1 MEDFG
6 SGGGIAVLGADYDVP
21 TAGKGLDG
29 QAFPC
34 FASHQDGLTD
44 GLPFEVFQIFAQ
56 VPQEGVSVADY
67 VVGGFGYDEFY
78 HGFGCLV
85 IWIRGL

>member
-6 SGGGIAVLGADYDVP
+6 SGGGIAVLSADYDVP
-21 TAGKGLDG
+21 TVGKGLDG

-44 GLPFEVFQIFAQ
+44 GLPFEVFQIFA
-56 VPQEGVSVADY
+56 
-67 VVGGFGYDEFY
+67 
-78 HGFGCLV
+78 
-85 IWIRGL
+85 

>member
-21 TAGKGLDG
+21 TVGKGLDG

-44 GLPFEVFQIFAQ
+44 GLPFEVKLDEPNEVTYAAMAAAEKDEDMYGPFD
-56 VPQEGVSVADY
+56 SVA
-67 VVGGFGYDEFY
+67 EMMEA
-78 HGFGCLV
+78 LNA
-85 IWIRGL
+85 

>member
-34 FASHQDGLTD
+34 FASHKDGLTE
-44 GLPFEVFQIFAQ
+44 GLPFEVLQIFAQ